1 MFLNKRGL
9 LPTLVLMFT
18 LICFG
23 AALFYSGEAMD
34 NQKGYIGAAQADFSN
49 ILVES
54 ENAIIYD
61 KQVMEQSF
69 SKVMIKFAEGGAI
82 FPNSQNAFDNK
93 RYWEKGGIKCY
104 PSLDTMKR
112 NLADLLEIEI
122 IGEDYNREIIFKK
135 GVGMVVILEP
145 IISYNVSGSNYEIS
159 YTPSTK
165 IIHESNYDF
174 SLFLENVDRVKDVVD
189 ECESDS
195 LCWEEKADFY
205 WEEDNKVFKF
215 ELISGKIADAF
226 GEKEVMLSA
235 AVDFNDINLLA
246 GDEFKCSD

>member
-1 MFLNKRGL
+1 
-9 LPTLVLMFT
+9 
-18 LICFG
+18 
-23 AALFYSGEAMD
+23 
-34 NQKGYIGAAQADFSN
+34 
-49 ILVES
+49 
-54 ENAIIYD
+54 
-61 KQVMEQSF
+61 
-69 SKVMIKFAEGGAI
+69 
-82 FPNSQNAFDNK
+82 
-93 RYWEKGGIKCY
+93 
-104 PSLDTMKR
+104 
-112 NLADLLEIEI
+112 
-122 IGEDYNREIIFKK
+122 
-135 GVGMVVILEP
+135 MVVILEP

-165 IIHESNYDF
+165 IINESNYDF

>member
-23 AALFYSGEAMD
+23 AALFYFSEAMD

-49 ILVES
+49 LLVQAEADTIYS
-54 ENAIIYD
+54 QHALDQRFGEMIIN
-61 KQVMEQSF
+61 
-69 SKVMIKFAEGGAI
+69 FAEGGAM
-82 FPNSQNAFDNK
+82 FPNSPDAFDNT
-93 RYWEKGGIKCY
+93 RYWEKGGIECY
-104 PSLDTMKR
+104 PDLQTIENNFVNFL
-112 NLADLLEIEI
+112 NLVVIRGYYDF
-122 IGEDYNREIIFKK
+122 EIIFQQ
-135 GVGMVVILEP
+135 GGGMDLILKHNKE
-145 IISYNVSGSNYEIS
+145 YNITGSNYNIEYLPSMEIVHKS
-159 YTPSTK
+159 D
-165 IIHESNYDF
+165 YDF
-174 SLFLENVDRVKDVVD
+174 SLFLENIDKVKNVVN
-189 ECESDS
+189 ECGSDNI
-195 LCWEEKADFY
+195 CWEEKAEFY